1 MKLTQDSIIIPHL
14 SSLERNLMIPLS
26 MLTVTFTSTSIEAMR
41 SAGRWRRGEEPSGW
55 KVKAEWASGV
65 EEMGVGGNED
75 GPSSPGTGV
84 TARGQRIIES
94 DRGTLALT

>member
-1 MKLTQDSIIIPHL
+1 
-14 SSLERNLMIPLS
+14 MIPLS

-41 SAGRWRRGEEPSGW
+41 SAGRWRRGEEPSGG
-55 KVKAEWASGV
+55 KVKVEWGSGV
-65 EEMGVGGNED
+65 EEIGVGGYED

-84 TARGQRIIES
+84 TAQGECVIQS